1 MHVYN
6 SSITTHTYV
15 FLHIPKKAPKS
26 LRNCTPAKYNCSF
39 SLLFFIYS
47 VNMMKMDKRLTAILD
62 EKIDNVED
70 LQAKYQL
77 VKELNS
83 CFKNVQ
89 RCKSTKKTQQ

>member
-1 MHVYN
+1 MKTDN
-6 SSITTHTYV
+6 
-15 FLHIPKKAPKS
+15 
-26 LRNCTPAKYNCSF
+26 
-39 SLLFFIYS
+39 LLTS
-47 VNMMKMDKRLTAILD
+47 ILD